1 MRAKIMRVGNLAP
14 RSKDGEFQINF
25 ATNGFMGRLRAFK
38 LIGAY
43 PYPMMSYPVE
53 FAPIDETAEAILRLC
68 KTSDKCVIFHPFNN
82 HYIPLG
88 DIILRMKEAG
98 LDIELTEISEFMR
111 RLEAVRSDSKKA
123 ALLTTLLA
131 YDNNDSSKT
140 VEMIRA
146 ENGYT
151 TTALY
156 HLGFSWS
163 MTAESY
169 ITGFI
174 RLLKSLA
181 FFDVEGESE

>member
-1 MRAKIMRVGNLAP
+1 MAVELQEVGD
-14 RSKDGEFQINF
+14 DGTQGLLPTT
-25 ATNGFMGRLRAFK
+25 AHALQGQGPVSV
-38 LIGAY
+38 IG
-43 PYPMMSYPVE
+43 E
-53 FAPIDETAEAILRLC
+53 L
-68 KTSDKCVIFHPFNN
+68 
-82 HYIPLG
+82 
-88 DIILRMKEAG
+88 G

-111 RLEAVRSDSKKA
+111 RLDAVRSDSKKA

-181 FFDVEGESE
+181 FFDVEGESK